1 MSIKERRNHEK
12 AEMKRKIMEAAIEII
27 NQDGYENLSIRKIAV
42 KIEYSP
48 TTIYLYYKDKAQ
60 IITDMSNELYNRI
73 INDVTNFTNEN
84 ALLSIDKQ
92 VKEAL
97 LIFIKSLSSKPEMA
111 KAIMYS
117 GINVIFANEYTV
129 PTNPGINLLDKM
141 LSTGIVQKIFRPNAA
156 NTSWMIT
163 SAILGFVL
171 NIVENQIYLTDN
183 FNQIAEDFVEILM
196 RGITE

>member
-1 MSIKERRNHEK
+1 MSIKERRSLEK
-12 AEMKRKIMEAAIEII
+12 AEIKRKIMDAAIEII

-60 IITDMSNELYNRI
+60 IIFDMSNKLYSRI
-73 INDVTNFTNEN
+73 VNDITNFINEN

-92 VKEAL
+92 VKETM

-111 KAIMYS
+111 KAVMYS
-117 GINVIFANEYTV
+117 GINVIFANENTV
-129 PTNPGINLLDKM
+129 PTNSGIVLLDKM
-141 LSTGIVQKIFRPNAA
+141 LSTGIEQKIFRPSTA

-163 SAILGFVL
+163 SALLGFVMSV
-171 NIVENQIYLTDN
+171 VENQIYLSDD
-183 FNQIAEDFVEILM
+183 FNQVMDDFVEILM
-196 RGITE
+196 GGINQ